1 MDALT
6 LILTIILMA
15 CCIALIA
22 IILFQAG
29 RTANVSDAVTGGM
42 GNFMGKNKGASRE
55 LFLQRATIICSI
67 VFAVIVIVVNLI
79 QLVK

>member
-6 LILTIILMA
+6 LILTIILML

-29 RTANVSDAVTGGM
+29 RTANASAVSGSM
-42 GNFMGKNKGASRE
+42 GNFMGKNKGAEKE

-67 VFAVIVIVVNLI
+67 VFAVIVVVVNI
-79 QLVK
+79 FNLVK